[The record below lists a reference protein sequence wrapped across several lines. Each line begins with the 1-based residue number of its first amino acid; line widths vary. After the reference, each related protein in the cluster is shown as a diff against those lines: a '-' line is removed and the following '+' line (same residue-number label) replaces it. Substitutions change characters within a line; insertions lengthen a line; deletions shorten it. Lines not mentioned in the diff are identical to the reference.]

1 MFKGTRNQYRH
12 VWTVEIV
19 SLAPL
24 GEVPSFVP
32 GMWSWN
38 TGRCVPDSPLSSLH
52 FFLEWSNSLICV
64 RVWLVPACNCLLW
77 HELPGLASLG
87 ICSSEEEWEEWQDI
101 LFPEECLTCEF
112 FRQLWL
118 IPSTCQDIFFDNTSE
133 PLRLTS
139 SSRKSSCY
147 VRLMQSTLASF
158 NSSAYRTPVFLSL
171 GEPLAFFRN
180 HKTYAV
186 TRSNVR
192 REENL
197 SDSMKDF
204 VLSTEFTFITEKT
217 LSSSCTFS
225 ALFRS
230 ADHWNSG

>member
-1 MFKGTRNQYRH
+1 M
-12 VWTVEIV
+12 
-19 SLAPL
+19 
-24 GEVPSFVP
+24 
-32 GMWSWN
+32 
-38 TGRCVPDSPLSSLH
+38 
-52 FFLEWSNSLICV
+52 
-64 RVWLVPACNCLLW
+64 
-77 HELPGLASLG
+77 
-87 ICSSEEEWEEWQDI
+87 
-101 LFPEECLTCEF
+101 
-112 FRQLWL
+112 
-118 IPSTCQDIFFDNTSE
+118 
-133 PLRLTS
+133 
-139 SSRKSSCY
+139 
-147 VRLMQSTLASF
+147 
-158 NSSAYRTPVFLSL
+158 FLSL

-225 ALFRS
+225 VLFRS